1 MLEDSNISVPP
12 GLASQ
17 RAVYQALAERF
28 GVLTPGETLS
38 DELMAFADEVAC
50 MARAECDSGR
60 GAE

>member
-1 MLEDSNISVPP
+1 MPENPNIPLPP

-28 GVLTPGETLS
+28 GVLAPGETLS
-38 DELMAFADEVAC
+38 DELMAFADEVAR
-50 MARAECDSGR
+50 MAREDRDSGR